1 MTRAVKIPD
10 AAHPITVR
18 PTGSRV
24 TVRVG
29 GVTVAESD
37 NALSLAE
44 ASYPV
49 VQYIPI
55 ADVDQSLL
63 VRTGTKTYCPYKG
76 DASYY
81 SVRTPGGRTE
91 TDLVW
96 TYEQPY
102 RRSPRSRGTWRS
114 TRTARR
120 SPSHSGPP
128 RSRARSA
135 ACPGTAPRDAQ
146 PGVRVRRAPI
156 TVPWCPGRPG
166 SHGRTR
172 PGSRRP
178 AMAARARRKIILH
191 E

>member
-10 AAHPITVR
+10 AAHPITVS

-29 GVTVAESD
+29 GLTVAESD
-37 NALSLAE
+37 KALSLAE

-63 VRTGTKTYCPYKG
+63 ERTDTQTYCPYKG

-81 SVRTPGGRTE
+81 SVRTPDGRTE
-91 TDLVW
+91 TDLIW

-102 RRSPRSRGTWRS
+102 AAVAEIAGHVAFYPD
-114 TRTARR
+114 
-120 SPSHSGPP
+120 
-128 RSRARSA
+128 RA
-135 ACPGTAPRDAQ
+135 Q
-146 PGVRVRRAPI
+146 I
-156 TVPWCPGRPG
+156 TV
-166 SHGRTR
+166 S
-172 PGSRRP
+172 
-178 AMAARARRKIILH
+178 
-191 E
+191 